1 MKRFPRP
8 LLACMAACWAVVV
21 FAQPSAAQSLVG
33 RLTGSVKSITGQ
45 PIKAATIRASNPSAI
60 PSEFTATSDE
70 KGEWAILGMRGGLW
84 EVEAVAPG
92 FESSTVAARVAIS
105 MNNPRIQFVLVGTP
119 VKGALDGVD
128 TKRLQ
133 ASLSA
138 AESLM
143 VQEKWDE
150 AVAEYRNI
158 LATAPPLD
166 TVNLAIG
173 RALRMK
179 KDYAG
184 AAAAY
189 GEVLKRDAR
198 NQKALLELGRT
209 QHEQGDRAAAIAS
222 LERLIAIDGTSDEAA
237 EARGL
242 LEQVRK

>member
-1 MKRFPRP
+1 MKRFPRSV
-8 LLACMAACWAVVV
+8 LACTAACWVAAV
-21 FAQPSAAQSLVG
+21 FASPSAAQSLVG
-33 RLTGSVKSITGQ
+33 RLTGTVKGIAGQ
-45 PIKAATIRASNPSAI
+45 PIKAATIRASNPSVI
-60 PSEFTATSDE
+60 PNEFTATSDQ

-84 EVEAVAPG
+84 EVEASAPG
-92 FESSTVAARVAIS
+92 FESSTVAVRVAIS
-105 MNNPRIQFVLVGTP
+105 MNNPKVEFVLVGTP

-143 VQEKWDE
+143 AQEKWDE

-166 TVNLAIG
+166 AVNLAIG

-189 GEVLKRDAR
+189 GEMLKRDAR
-198 NQKALLELGRT
+198 NQKALLGLGRT
-209 QHEQGDRAAAIAS
+209 QHDQGDRAAAIS
-222 LERLIAIDGTSDEAA
+222 TLEQLIAIDGATA
-237 EARGL
+237 EAQEARAVL
-242 LEQVRK
+242 DEIRK

>member
-1 MKRFPRP
+1 MKRFPGP
-8 LLACMAACWAVVV
+8 LEAGLAACLAVVV
-21 FAQPSAAQSLVG
+21 FPSSSAAQPLVG
-33 RLTGSVKSITGQ
+33 RLTGAVKSIYGQ
-45 PIKAATIRASNPSAI
+45 PVGAATIHAVNPSSVPA
-60 PSEFTATSDE
+60 EFTTTSDQ
-70 KGEWAILGMRGGLW
+70 KGEWAILGIHGGIW
-84 EVEAVAPG
+84 EVTASAPG
-92 FESSTVAARVAIS
+92 YESSTIAVRVALS
-105 MNNPRIQFVLVGTP
+105 MDNPKVQFVLVGKP

-128 TKRLQ
+128 AKKLQ

-158 LATAPPLD
+158 LAMAPPLD
-166 TVNLAIG
+166 MVNLAIG

-189 GEVLKRDAR
+189 NEVLKRDSR

-209 QHEQGDRAAAIAS
+209 QQEQGDRNAAIAT
-222 LERLIAIDGTSDEAA
+222 LERVVALDGSTA
-237 EARGL
+237 EAREARAVL
-242 LEQVRK
+242 DEIRK

>member
-1 MKRFPRP
+1 
-8 LLACMAACWAVVV
+8 MAACWAVAA
-21 FAQPSAAQSLVG
+21 FASPSTGQPLVG
-33 RLTGSVKSITGQ
+33 RLTGTVKSIINQ
-45 PIKAATIRASNPSAI
+45 PIKAATIRAVNPSAI
-60 PSEFTATSDE
+60 PSEFTATSDQR
-70 KGEWAILGMRGGLW
+70 GEWAILGMRAGLW
-84 EVEAVAPG
+84 EVSASAPG
-92 FESSTVAARVAIS
+92 FESSTVAVRVAMS
-105 MNNPRIQFVLVGTP
+105 MDNPKVQFVLAGAP
-119 VKGALDGVD
+119 VRGAMDGVD

-150 AVAEYRNI
+150 AVSEYRTI
-158 LATAPPLD
+158 LAMAPLLD

-189 GEVLKRDAR
+189 NEVLKRDAR

-209 QHEQGDRAAAIAS
+209 QHEQGDRAAAVTT
-222 LERLIAIDGTSDEAA
+222 LERVVALDGTTA
-237 EARGL
+237 EAQEARAVL
-242 LEQVRK
+242 DEIRK